1 VLDRNRLSRPD
12 TQSLHVAVVDP
23 RPQDYAGLLEDFAA
37 NGMSCHFLRL
47 GRDALRL
54 ARARGAD
61 LWVVHVALPD
71 MPGLD
76 VCAMLRD
83 RRPEAVVYM
92 VADEYSA
99 ADERAARRSG
109 AAVFA
114 CKPVRAGWF
123 EWFKSPRKPSRA
135 GGLSTVVHHR

>member
-1 VLDRNRLSRPD
+1 MTDRAPRSDSVAASR
-12 TQSLHVAVVDP
+12 HVAVVDP
-23 RPQDYAGLLEDFAA
+23 RPQDYAGLLEDLAA
-37 NGMSCHFLRL
+37 NGISCHFLRL

-54 ARARGAD
+54 ARTHGAD

-92 VADEYSA
+92 VVDEYSE
-99 ADERAARRSG
+99 ADERAARTSG
-109 AAVFA
+109 ASRFA
-114 CKPVRAGWF
+114 CKPVRADWF
-123 EWFKSPRKPSRA
+123 EWV
-135 GGLSTVVHHR
+135 GGLS